1 MLTFLARSEKIIA
14 QREAAVMK
22 EFFKGLI
29 RILLVASA
37 FYVGFKFGKSKE
49 KAKIPN
55 FQEDI

>member
-1 MLTFLARSEKIIA
+1 
-14 QREAAVMK
+14 MK
-22 EFFKGLI
+22 EFFKGFV

-55 FQEDI
+55 FQEDT

>member
-1 MLTFLARSEKIIA
+1 MT
-14 QREAAVMK
+14 QREAVIMK
-22 EFFKGLI
+22 EFFKGLFGI
-29 RILLVASA
+29 MLVASA